1 MNSSAPSHFSIGSKA
16 PAVVTRTGGS
26 IETEGSLVDTEL
38 TVDAP
43 TGHDILVEVIAVS
56 VNPVDVKVRA
66 GGEVADRV
74 LGWDASGVVV
84 AVGPDVTLFQPGDEV
99 WYAGDITRPGT
110 YSRMHHVDERIV
122 GRKPS
127 SLSHAEAAAMP
138 LTTITAYE
146 ALFHKLKLSKDSAGT
161 LLVLG
166 AAGGVG
172 SVLIQLA
179 KKLTGVRVIATAS
192 REETSAW
199 VTDLGADVVV
209 SHRGDLAANVAAV
222 APEGV
227 DWVFTS
233 QTGKNLPAIVE
244 LIKPFGEIV
253 AIDDEA
259 GLDLLSLKGK
269 ALSWHWELMFTR
281 SAQHTADMVLQHELL
296 NEVADLVDAGEI
308 RTTLTRTF
316 SPLNAEQLRAAH
328 ALVETGS
335 AIGKTVVTSEVAAEV
350 ATAH

>member
-1 MNSSAPSHFSIGSKA
+1 MNTSPSSPFSIGSVA
-16 PAVVTRTGGS
+16 PAVVTRAGGP
-26 IETEGSLVDTEL
+26 IEGDRSFVDEEL
-38 TVDAP
+38 IVEAP
-43 TGHDILVEVIAVS
+43 TGHDILVEVAAVS

-66 GGEVADRV
+66 GGDFVDKII
-74 LGWDASGVVV
+74 GWDASGVVT
-84 AVGPDVTLFQPGDEV
+84 AVGPEATLFQPGDEV
-99 WYAGDITRPGT
+99 WYAGDITRSGS
-110 YSRMHHVDERIV
+110 YARMQLVDERIV

-127 SLSHAEAAAMP
+127 RLSHAEAAAMP

-146 ALFHKLKLSKDSAGT
+146 ALFHKLKLASASTGT

-172 SVLIQLA
+172 SILIQLA
-179 KKLTGVRVIATAS
+179 KELTGVRVIATAS
-192 REETSAW
+192 RDETRKW
-199 VTDLGADVVV
+199 VTQMGADAVV
-209 SHRGDLAANVAAV
+209 SHRGDLAANVAEV

-244 LIKPFGEIV
+244 LLKPFGEIV

-259 GLDLLSLKGK
+259 GLDLLSLKAK

-281 SAQHTADMVLQHELL
+281 SAQHTVDMVLQHELL
-296 NEVADLVDAGEI
+296 DEVADLMDAGRI
-308 RTTLTRTF
+308 HTTLTRTF

-335 AIGKTVVTSEVAAEV
+335 AIGKTVVTSERHSAS
-350 ATAH
+350 

>member
-1 MNSSAPSHFSIGSKA
+1 MNSSTSPTFAIGSRA
-16 PAVVTRTGGS
+16 PAVVTRAAGP
-26 IETEGSLVDTEL
+26 IDDEGSLVDEEL

-43 TGHDILVEVIAVS
+43 TGHDILVEVAAVS

-66 GGEVADRV
+66 GGGFVDKV
-74 LGWDASGVVV
+74 IGWDASGVVT

-99 WYAGDITRPGT
+99 WYAGSITRTGS
-110 YSRMHHVDERIV
+110 YARMQLVDERIV

-127 SLSHAEAAAMP
+127 RLSHAEAAAMP

-146 ALFHKLKLSKDSAGT
+146 ALFHKLKLNRDSTGT

-172 SVLIQLA
+172 SILIQLA
-179 KKLTGVRVIATAS
+179 KALTGVRVIATAS
-192 REETSAW
+192 RDETRVW
-199 VTDLGADVVV
+199 VTEMGADAVAN
-209 SHRGDLAANVAAV
+209 HRGDLAANVADV
-222 APEGV
+222 APEGI

-244 LIKPFGEIV
+244 LLKPFGEIV

-259 GLDLLSLKGK
+259 GLDLLSLKAK

-296 NEVADLVDAGEI
+296 NEVADLVDAGRI

-328 ALVETGS
+328 ALVQMGS
-335 AIGKTVVTSEVAAEV
+335 SIGKTVVALLESPVKV
-350 ATAH
+350 

>member
-1 MNSSAPSHFSIGSKA
+1 MNMSSSSHFSIGAAA
-16 PAVVTRTGGS
+16 PAVFTRAAGP
-26 IETEGSLVDTEL
+26 IEEKGSLVDEEL
-38 TVDAP
+38 TVEAP
-43 TGHDILVEVIAVS
+43 TGHDILVEVAAVS

-66 GGEVADRV
+66 GGGFVDKII
-74 LGWDASGVVV
+74 GWDAAGVVT
-84 AVGPDVTLFQPGDEV
+84 AVGADVTLFQPGDEV
-99 WYAGDITRPGT
+99 WYAGDITRSGS
-110 YSRMHHVDERIV
+110 YSRMQLVDERIV

-127 SLSHAEAAAMP
+127 SLSNAEAAAMP

-146 ALFHKLKLSKDSAGT
+146 ALFHKLKLTSTSMGT

-172 SVLIQLA
+172 SILIQLA
-179 KKLTGVRVIATAS
+179 KELTGVRVIATAS
-192 REETSAW
+192 RDETRAW
-199 VTDLGADVVV
+199 VTDMGADVVV
-209 SHRGDLAANVAAV
+209 NHRGDLAANVAEV

-244 LIKPFGEIV
+244 LLKPFGEIV

-259 GLDLLSLKGK
+259 GLDLLSLKTK

-296 NEVADLVDAGEI
+296 NEVADLVDAGRI

-328 ALVETGS
+328 TLVETGS
-335 AIGKTVVTSEVAAEV
+335 SIGKTVVTAEE
-350 ATAH
+350 ATAD